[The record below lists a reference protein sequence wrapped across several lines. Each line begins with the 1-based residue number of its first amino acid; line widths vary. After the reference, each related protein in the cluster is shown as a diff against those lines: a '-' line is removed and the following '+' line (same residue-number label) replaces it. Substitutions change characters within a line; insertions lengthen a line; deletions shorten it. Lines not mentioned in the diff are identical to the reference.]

1 VHQPQG
7 VKRCNGWS
15 RPAGLGG
22 LVLLLLLWGR
32 VVQAELEPSPLFPIP
47 DILRPNI
54 AFWKQIFTVLDIN
67 QGVLHDPED
76 LSIIYHTFH
85 DLPDATQPRQ
95 DLLDTYRYR
104 YRHILETLAQGKRH
118 TLDSDEARVLALFKG
133 KQTPAT
139 LRAAADT
146 MRFQSG
152 IRSRFA
158 EGLVRSWTYLPEIE
172 RLFAAAGLPRELTL
186 LPHIE
191 SSFNYRAYSHAGAAG
206 LWQFTRGTGQRF
218 LRIDHR
224 VDERLNIRLSTI
236 AAAKLLREHYEDLGT
251 WPLAITAYNHGPNGM
266 KQAVAT
272 VGTTD
277 FGTIV
282 ERYRGPLFGF
292 ASRNFYAEFLTA
304 VEVARNYRQYFPDL
318 TPDRSPPVLMAEGGG
333 ARDMRPVRTVAAA
346 PPRQEYRVQAGD
358 TLSAIARRFGTTAPT
373 LVALNGLQQRHL
385 IKPGQALVLPPGAS
399 SQEVVAAST
408 PPQGTPEPAK
418 RLTPTAPTTPPAGRR
433 TVAAKVYKVRAGDT
447 LWAIAQRFG
456 TTVPTLVAMN
466 SLKQQTLKPGQVL
479 TLPPAAPREVM
490 AGNVSS

>member
-1 VHQPQG
+1 
-7 VKRCNGWS
+7 
-15 RPAGLGG
+15 LGS
-22 LVLLLLLWGR
+22 LVFLLLLWGR
-32 VVQAELEPSPLFPIP
+32 AAQAELEPSPLFPIP

-54 AFWKQIFTVLDIN
+54 AFWKQIFTVFDTN
-67 QGVLHDPED
+67 QGVLHDSD
-76 LSIIYHTFH
+76 DVRIIYHTFH
-85 DLPDATQPRQ
+85 NLPEAAQLRQ

-104 YRHILETLAQGKRH
+104 YRHILETLAQGKRSP
-118 TLDSDEARVLALFKG
+118 LDSDEERVLALFKG
-133 KQTPAT
+133 KQTPT
-139 LRAAADT
+139 LLRAAAENI
-146 MRFQSG
+146 RFQSG
-152 IRSRFA
+152 IRTRFA

-186 LPHIE
+186 LPHVE
-191 SSFNYRAYSHAGAAG
+191 SSFNHRAYSHAGAAG

-272 VGTTD
+272 VGTKD

-292 ASRNFYAEFLTA
+292 ASRNFYAEFLAA
-304 VEVARNYRQYFPDL
+304 VEVARHYRQYFPDL
-318 TPDRSPPVLMAEGGG
+318 IPDRSPSVRMVEAG
-333 ARDMRPVRTVAAA
+333 ASRDPLPVRTVAAV
-346 PPRQEYRVQAGD
+346 PPARQEYRVRPGD

-373 LVALNGLQQRHL
+373 LAVLNSLQQRDRL
-385 IKPGQALVLPPGAS
+385 KPGQTLVLPSGAS
-399 SQEVVAAST
+399 SQEVATASP
-408 PPQGTPEPAK
+408 PPQGTPAPAK
-418 RLTPTAPTTPPAGRR
+418 RPASAAPPVVRR
-433 TVAAKVYKVRAGDT
+433 PVAAKVYKVRPGDT

-456 TTVPTLVAMN
+456 TTVPTLVSMN

-479 TLPPAAPREVM
+479 TLPPAPPREVL